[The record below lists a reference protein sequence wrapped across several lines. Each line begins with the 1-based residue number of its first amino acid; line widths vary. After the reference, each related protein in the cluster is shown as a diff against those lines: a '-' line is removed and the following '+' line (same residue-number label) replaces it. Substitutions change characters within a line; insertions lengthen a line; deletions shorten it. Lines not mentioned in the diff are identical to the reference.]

1 MLINYF
7 KIAWRNLTRNKLFS
21 FINIAGLT
29 IAMTFALIIGIWM
42 QHEISVDQ
50 FHAKNDRIYKVK
62 AINKSPNG
70 DLSTTK
76 NVVGPLAEALM
87 NDVPEIQSATRYF
100 NYRQGL
106 VTKDDKKFYEGITY
120 TDSSFFTTF
129 DFHLLFGD
137 RTSLFRSPN
146 EAVITKDFAEKYF
159 SVLDSNIF

>member
-1 MLINYF
+1 MLINYL

-21 FINIAGLT
+21 VINIAGLT
-29 IAMTFALIIGIWM
+29 IAMTFAMMIGIWV

-50 FHAKNDRIYKVK
+50 FHSQSNRIYKVK
-62 AINKSPNG
+62 AINKGPNG

-76 NVVGPLAEALM
+76 NVVGPLATVLM

-129 DFHLLFGD
+129 DFQLLFGD
-137 RTSLFRSPN
+137 KKDI
-146 EAVITKDFAEKYF
+146 VQVTK
-159 SVLDSNIF
+159 